1 MININVQERIE
12 KIRLVFK
19 NGDMLVSSVL
29 VDVSPQK
36 LTTQVLPVPEGK
48 VFSGWVKETVGEDGK
63 TTLTVMFTPDE
74 NGVVYLSEDTRLEP
88 MVLYALFESAG
99 EGQ

>member
-1 MININVQERIE
+1 MQEENKKQAKGKEMYEWVQA
-12 KIRLVFK
+12 
-19 NGDMLVSSVL
+19 LVSSVL

-36 LTTQVLPVPEGK
+36 LTTQVLPIPEGK